1 MATPSAQKGGGVEAC
16 SSTATTLVCPES
28 ACRVTRSRCVNGRP
42 GWHAAIGGLW
52 DCGSR
57 HEALVDRPFPVR
69 ELQFCGR
76 KGGMGRWAPPRRGTP
91 RALHCNTQHSTAYGR
106 RRMEPL
112 VWAVTAYMHTNFG
125 AVVDLSVSGS
135 FGAGRQIR
143 RRSDKG
149 KKESWPAAWSLLQRP
164 RFLEAS
170 CLPGCSF
177 SHSNLQLVC
186 LAEAMTI
193 PSNFAGVAS
202 CR

>member
-1 MATPSAQKGGGVEAC
+1 MY
-16 SSTATTLVCPES
+16 
-28 ACRVTRSRCVNGRP
+28 
-42 GWHAAIGGLW
+42 
-52 DCGSR
+52 CGAR
-57 HEALVDRPFPVR
+57 HDALVDRPFPVR

-76 KGGMGRWAPPRRGTP
+76 KGGMGQMGQMGTAATGTP
-91 RALHCNTQHSTAYGR
+91 RALHCNTQHSTACGR
-106 RRMEPL
+106 TRMEPL
-112 VWAVTAYMHTNFG
+112 VWACDSVCTQTLELLWTS
-125 AVVDLSVSGS
+125 LSLGLWASGS
-135 FGAGRQIR
+135 LGAGRQIR

-177 SHSNLQLVC
+177 SRSNLQLVC